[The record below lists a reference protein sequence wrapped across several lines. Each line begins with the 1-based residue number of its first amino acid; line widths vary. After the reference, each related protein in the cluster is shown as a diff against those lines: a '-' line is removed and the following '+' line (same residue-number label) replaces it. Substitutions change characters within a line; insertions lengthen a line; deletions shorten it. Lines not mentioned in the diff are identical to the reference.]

1 MTLDEAIGLA
11 IRQSRT
17 QKGLSQEAIGASQS
31 FVSDVERGK
40 KSITMNRLGDFA
52 NCLNVQPATL
62 MIRAALL
69 ATPHLDMDEL
79 FEQIRVEIS
88 S

>member
-40 KSITMNRLGDFA
+40 KSITMNRLEGFA
-52 NCLNVQPATL
+52 NCLNVKPASL
-62 MIRAALL
+62 VIRAALL
-69 ATPHLDMDEL
+69 ATPNLTLDEL
-79 FEQIRVEIS
+79 FEQIRYEITP
-88 S
+88 